1 MSPDGYHTSTVSAE
15 VCQQRLA
22 VMTDDASESVADT
35 VATTSLMARNR
46 DGAAVAQLLAEQ
58 LPE

>member
-1 MSPDGYHTSTVSAE
+1 

-22 VMTDDASESVADT
+22 VMTDDASESVADA
-35 VATTSLMARNR
+35 VATTLPMARNR

>member
-1 MSPDGYHTSTVSAE
+1 MPPDGYHTSTVSAE

-22 VMTDDASESVADT
+22 VMTDDASESVADA
-35 VATTSLMARNR
+35 VATTSPMARNR